1 MGFFTAVFIFISV
14 IALLSL
20 FVKYPALF
28 IFFIIAVT
36 IAIKVSYQ
44 NSKDKKEAAQNGIE
58 CIRQELEK
66 ISFKVSREIYL
77 TRDSAPHGLVYSEII
92 IDSQNQQLAVCDFL
106 KNDLKLIPFQKL
118 VNCEVIENDETV
130 QSFVGTPEKD
140 SKLVIGGMPAKE
152 ISLIVN
158 NLSIKIEA
166 LNSDNSEIY
175 AIILPIITTSIRRK
189 EYDYKKAHDIA
200 NDAYYALVK
209 ILRDP
214 SIFLRRNN

>member
-106 KNDLKLIPFQKL
+106 KNDLKLYSHSLVLQKKIP
-118 VNCEVIENDETV
+118 N
-130 QSFVGTPEKD
+130 
-140 SKLVIGGMPAKE
+140 
-152 ISLIVN
+152 
-158 NLSIKIEA
+158 
-166 LNSDNSEIY
+166 
-175 AIILPIITTSIRRK
+175 
-189 EYDYKKAHDIA
+189 
-200 NDAYYALVK
+200 
-209 ILRDP
+209 
-214 SIFLRRNN
+214 